1 VKKNMLKKIYKEAEE
16 RMTKTIDATKNEFAG
31 IRTGRAS
38 PILVERIRVEYYNTQ
53 LPLNQLATI
62 SIPEPRT
69 ILISP
74 WDKGAN
80 EAICKAIIKSN
91 LNLMPT
97 TDGNVIR
104 ISIPSLTQERR
115 EELDRVIKKKAE
127 EGRIGIRN
135 IRREINSRIKEME
148 KAKEI
153 SEDESRHALDEIQKI
168 TDKFIDKI
176 DQLLANKEKE
186 ILEG

>member
-1 VKKNMLKKIYKEAEE
+1 MDMLKKIYKEAEE
-16 RMTKTIDATKNEFAG
+16 KMAKSVEVLKNEFTR

-38 PILVERIRVEYYNTQ
+38 PALIEHIRVEYYGTQ
-53 LPLNQLATI
+53 VPINQLATI
-62 SIPEPRT
+62 SIPEPRM

-80 EAICKAIIKSN
+80 EAICKAIIKSD
-91 LNLMPT
+91 LNLTPN

-115 EELDRVIKKKAE
+115 QELDRVIKKKAE
-127 EGRIGIRN
+127 EGRVAIRN
-135 IRREINSRIKEME
+135 IRRDINSIIKEKE

-153 SEDESRHALDEIQKI
+153 SEDESRHAQNEIQKI

-176 DQLLANKEKE
+176 NQLLANKEKE
-186 ILEG
+186 ILEE

>member
-1 VKKNMLKKIYKEAEE
+1 MLKKLYKEAEE
-16 RMTKTIDATKNEFAG
+16 RMAKCVEATRNEFAS

-38 PILVERIRVEYYNTQ
+38 PTLVEHIRVDYYNSQ
-53 LPLNQLATI
+53 IPINQLATI
-62 SIPEPRT
+62 SIPEPRM

-80 EAICKAIIKSN
+80 EAICKAIIKSD
-91 LNLMPT
+91 LNLMPN

-115 EELDRVIKKKAE
+115 KELDRVIKKKAE
-127 EGRIGIRN
+127 EGRVGIRN
-135 IRREINSRIKEME
+135 IRRDINSIIKEKE
-148 KAKEI
+148 KNKEI
-153 SEDESRHALDEIQKI
+153 SEDESRYAQNEIQKI
-168 TDKFIDKI
+168 TDKFIDRI

-186 ILEG
+186 ILEE

>member
-1 VKKNMLKKIYKEAEE
+1 MLKKLYNEAEE
-16 RMTKTIDATKNEFAG
+16 RMAKSVEATKNEFAS

-38 PILVERIRVEYYNTQ
+38 LNLVEHIRVDYYGSQ
-53 LPLNQLATI
+53 IPINQLATI

-74 WDKGAN
+74 WDKSAN
-80 EAICKAIIKSN
+80 ESICKAIIKSD
-91 LNLMPT
+91 LNLMPN

-115 EELDRVIKKKAE
+115 KELDRVIKKKAE
-127 EGRIGIRN
+127 EGRVSIRN
-135 IRREINSRIKEME
+135 IRRDINSIIKKKE
-148 KAKEI
+148 KDKEI
-153 SEDESRHALDEIQKI
+153 SEDESRHAQNEIQKI

-186 ILEG
+186 ILEE